1 MNFFRKYPPIVLAAV
16 GILAGL
22 LVVSL
27 FPSPHNY
34 DFQDLDKRFIPPAF
48 MIGGDPEYPLGTD
61 YLGRDMLSRIMAG
74 IRVSYFIAF
83 AGTVI
88 GAVIGTVAGFA
99 AARFRGLLDEVI
111 MMLVDIQASL
121 PFMLTA
127 IALLSIVE
135 NSFLVIVILLGFAG
149 WEKYA
154 RLTRGLSLSA
164 MNHGYS
170 IALLALGAS
179 QKRIFFL
186 HILPNI
192 SSALIVNMT
201 LNFPGTMIAES
212 SLSFL
217 GLGIQPPVVS
227 LGRLLGEGRVY
238 LMTAWWI
245 TVLPGLVIFISTLT
259 MSIIG
264 DWVRDRL
271 GTTQ

>member
-48 MIGGDPEYPLGTD
+48 MVGGDPEYPLGTD

-88 GAVIGTVAGFA
+88 GAIIGTVAGFA
-99 AARFRGLLDEVI
+99 AARFRGILDEVI

>member
-1 MNFFRKYPPIVLAAV
+1 MNFFRKYPPIVIAAV

-22 LVVSL
+22 LVISL